1 MGDGREGSS
10 ARGDGGRAAMSLPSD
25 ADGTLTRIFESSK
38 REGSRVG
45 DLLYVEAAQRPL
57 KEMKANWDPETKGKL
72 GKGVMSSEQQ

>member
-1 MGDGREGSS
+1 
-10 ARGDGGRAAMSLPSD
+10 MSLPSD
-25 ADGTLTRIFESSK
+25 ADGTLARIFESSK

-72 GKGVMSSEQQ
+72 GEGVMSSEQQ